1 MSNEK
6 DLYQRLDLDKKATA
20 EEIKKAYR
28 KLALQFHPDKNPS
41 PDAKQKFQEIS
52 QAYEILSDPEKR
64 ERYDRFGLDGMNE
77 QHIRAEDIFKQFF
90 SGFGGGFPGG
100 FSGFAGGF
108 PGFGGGFP
116 QEERKTRLPVYCT
129 LSELF
134 SGIEKEVSYSRNRNC
149 NSCSGSGLKN
159 GKENESR
166 CSECSGK
173 GFKIQR
179 QQVAPNMF
187 QQSQVACPKCRG
199 SGRFIPT
206 GSECSTC
213 SGKGKEVEKEKTTL
227 HLKPRTMPGSVIE
240 RDDILFEICLNSGPF
255 LSSEKGFELAG
266 NGDLHLEMKISLYQA
281 LTGFSTTIEHLDGR
295 KLAIKIDDV
304 ITPST
309 GYAIVDEGFKHPQRK
324 DLGDLILTFEI
335 EYPQNLLQ
343 PDSKISDISR
353 STNAHPPFDPSAE
366 KVKLVRIEIE
376 S

>member
-1 MSNEK
+1 MSNGS
-6 DLYQRLDLDKKATA
+6 DLYQRLGLDKKASA

-77 QHIRAEDIFKQFF
+77 QHLRAEDIFKQFF
-90 SGFGGGFPGG
+90 SGFSGG
-100 FSGFAGGF
+100 FS
-108 PGFGGGFP
+108 GFGGGFP
-116 QEERKTRLPVYCT
+116 GFPGSFGGSFGFPPEERKTRLPVYCT
-129 LSELF
+129 LAELF

-149 NSCSGSGLKN
+149 GSCSGSGLKN

-179 QQVAPNMF
+179 HQVGPNMF
-187 QQSQVACPKCRG
+187 QQMQVPCSKCG
-199 SGRFIPT
+199 GKGRFIPT
-206 GSECSTC
+206 GSECPTC

-227 HLKPRTMPGSVIE
+227 HLKPRTMPGSIID
-240 RDDILFEICLNSGPF
+240 RDDILFEICLNSG
-255 LSSEKGFELAG
+255 SEKGFELAG

-295 KLAIKIDDV
+295 KLGIKIDDV

-309 GYAIVDEGFKHPQRK
+309 GYAIVDEGFQHPRRREV
-324 DLGDLILTFEI
+324 GDLILTFEI
-335 EYPQNLLQ
+335 EYPQNLLK
-343 PDSKISDISR
+343 PDSRINDLPKNPNS
-353 STNAHPPFDPSAE
+353 HPPFDPSAQ
-366 KVKLVRIEIE
+366 KVKLIRIEVE